1 MAGDDQAM
9 LDFNEIL
16 LGTQRK
22 YDIIQTKWTEDKHF
36 EIKFRTQIPRNSQDF
51 NELCDEWVDIFS
63 DVTNT
68 VWVKKIS
75 NTGPK
80 IRFRK
85 QYQCWTR
92 GGKTIRKELLFDAR
106 RCRATLDMKV
116 LTDNPQTRK
125 KNKHIK
131 LGLNVVVKMN
141 FTHLHTT
148 DPSRRYAFFVHECEP
163 QPEPPK
169 PIVYPN
175 DKLPDLVAKMVQRGL
190 DFTAK
195 ANANPPQQM
204 QTVPPPSPLHR
215 PPEGLPTPPS
225 EIIESSQNHLHHRP
239 HLQHDMQHQ
248 QTVTNDQLLPNTT
261 LTPPP
266 ANHLEV
272 HSIESV
278 GMQINQLVPL
288 QNMDSIKLEVP
299 QFQQVTQVLVSDG
312 DIGEPVLFCQPTIM
326 LDPSQ
331 VIPVSS
337 HSFAPHFLQL
347 HPPNLANQQGQYL

>member
-1 MAGDDQAM
+1 MAGEEQATI
-9 LDFNEIL
+9 DFNEIL

-22 YDIIQTKWTEDKHF
+22 YDIIQAKWSEDKNF
-36 EIKFRTQIPRNSQDF
+36 EVKFRTQIPRNSQDF
-51 NELCDEWVDIFS
+51 NALCDEWVDVFS
-63 DVTNT
+63 EVTNT

-80 IRFRK
+80 IKFRK
-85 QYQCWTR
+85 QYQCWTS
-92 GGKTIRKELLFDAR
+92 GGKTVQKELLFDAR

-141 FTHLHTT
+141 FNHLHVT
-148 DPSRRYAFFVHECEP
+148 DPTRKYAFFVHECEP
-163 QPEPPK
+163 QSEPLK

-195 ANANPPQQM
+195 ATANPLPQIQSL
-204 QTVPPPSPLHR
+204 QPPPLLHH
-215 PPEGLPTPPS
+215 PPDGLPTPPGEMIDS
-225 EIIESSQNHLHHRP
+225 A
-239 HLQHDMQHQ
+239 LQHQLRHHHQ
-248 QTVTNDQLLPNTT
+248 ETT
-261 LTPPP
+261 THNNSLQNSSLTPPP
-266 ANHLEV
+266 PTAPSGSAMEV
-272 HSIESV
+272 HNLDAGDI
-278 GMQINQLVPL
+278 QINQLVPL
-288 QNMDSIKLEVP
+288 QNVDGIKLEVP
-299 QFQQVTQVLVSDG
+299 QFQQVTQVLVSEA
-312 DIGEPVLFCQPTIM
+312 DIGEPILFCQPTIM

-331 VIPVSS
+331 VIPVST

-347 HPPNLANQQGQYL
+347 HPQNLANQQGQYL